1 MHEEKKLPPGLK
13 LRHRKIWVSVKH
25 PEDGWKWIK
34 SPYVVGEEADAAKFR
49 ESTQR
54 ALAAGNSL
62 GISTGV
68 PTLREYATRWIE
80 DRKRLGIASWDD
92 DKSHLD
98 VHILPALG
106 HMKFEEVRPKQVK
119 DMVAKLR
126 AAKKAPRTVR
136 NVYWT
141 LKAMY
146 RAAQIDDVASPS
158 YTPCILTKNEL
169 GKLADAKSNWRT
181 TAKFE
186 REEFEWLI
194 SDARIPKDRRVMYA
208 LLGLGMLR
216 HGEAAGLRWGN
227 YHQPNGADIKPLG
240 RLVIATSYDTGRT
253 KTRVERWMPV
263 HPVLAA
269 MLAEWR
275 LAGWPREFGRA
286 PGPDDLIVPH
296 TKPMNRGPR
305 VEFGGM
311 RSDHDTYKR
320 HQIDCDALGLRYRR
334 VHDLRRT
341 GITLAREDGADKD
354 LLRFCTHGGPADIMD
369 VYTSLGWSKLCVQV
383 AVIQVKR
390 REGTRGTG
398 AAEPGENTGPA

>member
-119 DMVAKLR
+119 AMVAKLR

-216 HGEAAGLRWGN
+216 HGE
-227 YHQPNGADIKPLG
+227 
-240 RLVIATSYDTGRT
+240 
-253 KTRVERWMPV
+253 
-263 HPVLAA
+263 
-269 MLAEWR
+269 
-275 LAGWPREFGRA
+275 
-286 PGPDDLIVPH
+286 
-296 TKPMNRGPR
+296 
-305 VEFGGM
+305 
-311 RSDHDTYKR
+311 
-320 HQIDCDALGLRYRR
+320 
-334 VHDLRRT
+334 
-341 GITLAREDGADKD
+341 
-354 LLRFCTHGGPADIMD
+354 
-369 VYTSLGWSKLCVQV
+369 
-383 AVIQVKR
+383 
-390 REGTRGTG
+390 
-398 AAEPGENTGPA
+398 